1 MSVLQQTTLERI
13 LERQEAIVDLQK
25 NFLAPEDDKPR
36 KPLIQL
42 LQESMEFDS
51 TIVFPYERKKLRKR
65 LRQAREKE
73 PKDSLSLDDLLE
85 DQDSPAPT
93 KPNKFISDL
102 AEVASTMAVIKEE
115 RESLKL
121 AKKEEEFME
130 HIDDSEYCGEFK
142 VSLCSDGYSPHTG
155 SENQIGE
162 GGFQLIPCVLSRRTP

>member
-1 MSVLQQTTLERI
+1 MSVLQQTTLEKL
-13 LERQEAIVDLQK
+13 LERHEAIVDLKK

-65 LRQAREKE
+65 LRKAREEE
-73 PKDSLSLDDLLE
+73 PADSLSLDDLLK

-102 AEVASTMAVIKEE
+102 AEVASTMAIIKEE
-115 RESLKL
+115 RESLEL
-121 AKKEEEFME
+121 AKEEEFIE

-142 VSLCSDGYSPHTG
+142 VVLCSDGYSPHTG

-162 GGFQLIPCVLSRRTP
+162 GGFQLIPCVLSRRTS